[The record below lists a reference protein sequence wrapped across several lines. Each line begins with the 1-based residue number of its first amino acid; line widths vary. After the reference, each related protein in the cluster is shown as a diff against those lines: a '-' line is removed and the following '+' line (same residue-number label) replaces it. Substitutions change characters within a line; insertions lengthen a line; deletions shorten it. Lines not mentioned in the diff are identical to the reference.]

1 MFRFR
6 FVILVLVTSLL
17 FAPVSPSSAQM
28 SQEAVPIIDMDGG
41 CLMGG
46 VMDGKWIKMGE
57 FGTRMSGGD
66 KYRLYDLAGEYKT
79 SVTGGKAASNGA
91 PCEDTLY
98 VEIPPEIREAISASS
113 HYIGVAGKWNPMPR
127 ALKIEGNNN
136 PVYRNLVAELLK
148 RKGIRRPQVNIVKV
162 VRVDLEGD
170 GTEEVIINATR
181 VNRWENGS
189 ITPNPDAG
197 DYSLVMLRKMINGKV
212 QTIMLDEEYHPKTE
226 RFTAPN
232 EYNLVAVLDL
242 NGDGVMEI
250 VNSGAYYEG
259 DWKTVY
265 SIKGNKAEDVLGCG
279 CGA

>member
-1 MFRFR
+1 MLRFR
-6 FVILVLVTSLL
+6 FVILVLVSSLL
-17 FAPVSPSSAQM
+17 LAPFSSVSAQM
-28 SQEAVPIIDMDGG
+28 SKEAVPIIDMDGG

-46 VMDGKWIKMGE
+46 VMDGKWIKMEE
-57 FGTRMSGGD
+57 FGARMSGGD
-66 KYRLYDLAGEYKT
+66 KYRLYDLAGEHKT

-91 PCEDTLY
+91 PCEETLY
-98 VEIPPEIREAISASS
+98 VDIPAEIRDSLPAGS
-113 HYIGVAGKWNPMPR
+113 HYIGVAGKWNPLPR
-127 ALKIEGNNN
+127 APKIEGNNN
-136 PVYRNLVAELLK
+136 PVYRNLVADLLK

-181 VNRWENGS
+181 VHRWESGS

-197 DYSLVMLRKMINGKV
+197 DYSLVMLRKIINGKV
-212 QTIMLDEEYHPKTE
+212 QTIMLDEEYHPKAE